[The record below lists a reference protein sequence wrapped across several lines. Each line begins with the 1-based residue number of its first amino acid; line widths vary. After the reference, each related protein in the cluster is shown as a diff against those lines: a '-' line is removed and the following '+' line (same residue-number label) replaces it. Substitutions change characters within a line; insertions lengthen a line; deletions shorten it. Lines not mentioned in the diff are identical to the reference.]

1 MSGAASTHRYEAL
14 DSWRGICALIVALHH
29 FPFPGGLTALP
40 LVRNGYLFVDFFFV
54 LSGFVISH
62 AYRGD
67 DPAGFIR
74 RRIFR
79 LWPLHL
85 AMLAAFIPYEWARL
99 LATGKGFVGANAPS
113 TILPNA
119 LLLHGIGPAPTWN
132 GPSWSISVEMGL
144 YLSFVGFLTLPA
156 RWRLPLAA
164 FGIAASLAAIGA
176 FSPKGMNATTDFGW
190 ARGLAGFYAGYLTQQ
205 LPRLKSSTWAELAA
219 VAVVAAFVSAPAGP
233 LHLAA
238 PTVFAVAVAVF
249 ASEAGAVSRALRQAE
264 PLGRWSYSIYMTH
277 GLLAVSIAAAVNQE
291 IIANAAWLLPA
302 YLAAIIAVSAASY
315 RLIEAPGQRLGRRRV
330 SAMA

>member
-1 MSGAASTHRYEAL
+1 MISKRYEVL

-29 FPFPGGLTALP
+29 FPFPAGVTALP
-40 LVRNGYLFVDFFFV
+40 FIRNGYLFVDFFFV

-62 AYRGD
+62 GYYGD

-85 AMLAAFIPYEWARL
+85 AMLAAFIPFEWARL
-99 LATGKGFVGANAPS
+99 LATGEGFTGVRSISA
-113 TILPNA
+113 ILPNA
-119 LLLHGIGPAPTWN
+119 LLIHGIGPDPTWN

-144 YLSFVGFLTLPA
+144 YLSFVGFLALPMH
-156 RWRLPLAA
+156 WRIPLAA
-164 FGIAASLAAIGA
+164 VGIAASLSAIGA
-176 FSPKGMNATTDFGW
+176 LSPKGMNATTDFGW

-205 LPRLKSSTWAELAA
+205 MPRLKSSTLAELAI
-219 VAVVAAFVSAPAGP
+219 VVGVVTFVSLPAGS

-238 PTVFAVAVAVF
+238 PAVFAVAVAVF
-249 ASEAGAVSRALRQAE
+249 ASEAGAISRSLLHAE

-277 GLLAVSIAAAVNQE
+277 GLLAVSIAAAVNQH
-291 IIANAAWLLPA
+291 IIANGAWLLPT
-302 YLAAIIAVSAASY
+302 YLIAVVSVSAVTY
-315 RLIEAPGQRLGRRRV
+315 RLVEVPGQRLGRKRTT
-330 SAMA
+330 ALA